1 MVPSVKAVSVL
12 VAVWAAVSTTVLSR
26 SVLVEAG
33 SSSSSSKSGKGKGR
47 SDYYSACLTVES
59 KTKQFGS
66 WFSPVW
72 VGIHNGGFDWF
83 NVGEKAENWTQA
95 IAEFSD
101 FSLLRE
107 QFSSDP
113 SANIFQTS
121 TGGNEIAPG
130 EDRETCFSIDEDEF
144 ETGNDLYVSY
154 AAAFLPSN
162 DAFIGNNN
170 PTQFKIYDSSDDEL
184 EDMYYC
190 VNEVLDAG
198 TEENSEFWP
207 GTNFVREPQ
216 TGAREE
222 EDGVITGTFQYR
234 TDLAEATESGVRNL
248 AAFRNADASGEVV
261 CIELEWK
268 DKKSSKSSKS
278 GSKSDK
284 SDKSSKSSK
293 SRRKKKRFLR
303 RLPEQE
309 NYDRLVV

>member
-1 MVPSVKAVSVL
+1 LLLALCATVVS
-12 VAVWAAVSTTVLSR
+12 
-26 SVLVEAG
+26 AG
-33 SSSSSSKSGKGKGR
+33 SSSSSSSSKSGKGKGR

-59 KTKQFGS
+59 KTGQFGS

-72 VGIHNGGFDWF
+72 VGIHDGGFDWF
-83 NVGEKAENWTQA
+83 DVGEKAANWTQA

-101 FSLLRE
+101 FGPIRE

-113 SANIFQTS
+113 TSNIFQTS

-130 EDRETCFSIDEDEF
+130 DDRETCFSIDENEF
-144 ETGNDLYVSY
+144 ETGNDLYISY

-198 TEENSEFWP
+198 TEENDEFYP
-207 GTNFVREPQ
+207 ATNFVRAPQ
-216 TGAREE
+216 TSRTATDEN
-222 EDGVITGTFQYR
+222 IGTFPGYR
-234 TDLAEATESGVRNL
+234 TDLGSATESGVRNL
-248 AAFRNADASGEVV
+248 AVFRNANSAGEVV

-268 DKKSSKSSKS
+268 DSKSSKSSKS
-278 GSKSDK
+278 GSGSGSSK

-303 RLPEQE
+303 RFPEQ
-309 NYDRLVV
+309 NYDRVV